1 MLFLHVLLL
10 IATALPAPEKV
21 SMEVVI
27 GAVRRLQTLVWSE
40 S

>member
-1 MLFLHVLLL
+1 MLFLRVFLL
-10 IATALPAPEKV
+10 IVAALPAPEKA
-21 SMEVVI
+21 SMEVAI